1 MDSRVYAVGGG
12 SRGLGRAVA
21 AELVASGS
29 QVILVSRSE
38 ESLGAAV
45 AELGDAA
52 TACAADLASPDGA
65 EMVAHVVDDHFGGRL
80 DGVLV
85 NHGGPPAGNALDLA
99 DEQWQQAFELVVQGP
114 IRLLRALVPRLTDGG
129 SVVFVASSSTRR
141 SIPGLD
147 TSNVLRPGIAAL
159 VGCLARELGPRI
171 RVNALSPGRFT
182 TERGE
187 EVLVARAKAR
197 GVPVEE
203 ERALMEAHIPGGRF
217 GDPAEFAKVAAFLLS
232 PEASYVTGANVAVDG
247 GLVVAP

>member
-1 MDSRVYAVGGG
+1 MSGRAYVVGGG

-21 AELVASGS
+21 AELVAQGA
-29 QVILVSRSE
+29 QVVLVSRSA
-38 ESLGAAV
+38 ESLDAAA
-45 AELGDAA
+45 AELGELAIP
-52 TACAADLASPDGA
+52 CPADLSAEDGA
-65 EMVAHVVDDHFGGRL
+65 DAVAHVVDEHLGGRL
-80 DGVLV
+80 DGVLL
-85 NHGGPPAGNALDLA
+85 NQGGPPAGTALDLT
-99 DEQWQQAFELVVQGP
+99 DEQWRQAFDLVLLGP
-114 IRLLRALVPRLTDGG
+114 VRLLRTLAPRMTDGG
-129 SVVFVASSSTRR
+129 AVVWVASSSTQR

-147 TSNVLRPGIAAL
+147 TSNALRPGIAAL

-187 EVLVARAKAR
+187 EVLAARAKSQ
-197 GVPVEE
+197 GVSVED
-203 ERALMEAHIPGGRF
+203 ERARMEASIPGGRF